1 MTTKIVSV
9 SELSHFGTRL
19 HWDYEL
25 ADEPAPVPVAP
36 PRRPLPKRRRV
47 LDRAGF
53 YEPRPEGGATTTRQA
68 EALNLAISRMPSG
81 HEGVIN
87 GVDATSNAPIALDQ
101 FTAYGQ
107 DVSNI
112 NVVAIGDV
120 GKAKSSLLKTV
131 FTTRTLPLGRQ
142 VIVIDKKRQS
152 GRGEY
157 SRVADAVQA
166 PSIVFSTGGT
176 GGPRL
181 NLLDPAISLQG
192 EHEGA
197 EYRPEGQSQL
207 VFAVVE
213 DTMGR
218 TLSET
223 EKAATTNALSLVT
236 HEAVAQGHE
245 PLIGMVAQR
254 MLYPN
259 DGDTDV
265 FGPLYKEEARLW
277 GRDVALALRRL
288 AETDL
293 RGLVD
298 QPTTDDVRAALEHP
312 LVHFD
317 VSQLPDSGPA
327 LRIVMT
333 LINTWLSNRLAARS
347 SRYQQTEMLVEEGW
361 HLGEGSTG
369 LLLRRNMKL
378 SRGLGLSTVSAF
390 HHISDFSLE
399 SPARAL
405 MQEAAIAYIYGQER
419 YDDAAACASMY
430 QLPAGSVETIMQLG
444 QGQCLV
450 KIGSRDPILMRHIRS
465 PFERYLTDTDGAIK
479 GRQG

>member
-1 MTTKIVSV
+1 MV
-9 SELSHFGTRL
+9 
-19 HWDYEL
+19 
-25 ADEPAPVPVAP
+25 P
-36 PRRPLPKRRRV
+36 PRRPVPKRRRL
-47 LDRAGF
+47 LDRLGF
-53 YEPRPEGGATTTRQA
+53 YEPRPEGSTSTTRQG
-68 EALNLAISRMPSG
+68 ESLNLAISRMPSG
-81 HEGVIN
+81 FRGEVN
-87 GVDATSNAPIALDQ
+87 GVDATNNAPVFLDQ
-101 FTAYGQ
+101 WSAYGE

-112 NVVAIGDV
+112 NVAVIGDV
-120 GKAKSSLLKTV
+120 GKGKSSVLKTV

-157 SRVADAVQA
+157 SSVAEAVQSG
-166 PSIVFSTGGT
+166 SIVFTTGSI

-192 EHEGA
+192 EHQGSL
-197 EYRPEGQSQL
+197 YRPEGQSQL
-207 VFAVVE
+207 VFAVLE

-218 TLSET
+218 PLAET
-223 EKAATTNALSLVT
+223 EKAAVTNALSIVT
-236 HEAVAQGHE
+236 HEMVGRGEEPVIGEVAH
-245 PLIGMVAQR
+245 R
-254 MLYPN
+254 MLFPQP
-259 DGDTDV
+259 DDTDI
-265 FGPLYKEEARLW
+265 FGPLYRQEARMW
-277 GRDVALALRRL
+277 GRDAALALRRL

-298 QPTTDDVRAALEHP
+298 QPTTSDVRDALEHP

-327 LRIVMT
+327 LRVVMT
-333 LINTWLSNRLAARS
+333 LVNTWLSNRLAGRA
-347 SRYQQTEMLVEEGW
+347 SRWEQTEMLVEEGW

-390 HHISDFSLE
+390 HHISDFPAD

-405 MQEAAIAYIYGQER
+405 MQESAIVYIYGQER
-419 YDDAAACASMY
+419 YDDAAACAAMY
-430 QLPAGSVETIMQLG
+430 QLPAGSIETIMQLG

-450 KIGSRDPILMRHIRS
+450 KIGARDPILMRHIRS
-465 PFERYLTDTDGAIK
+465 PLERAITNTDAAIK
-479 GRQG
+479 GEQEAYR